1 MKLNRLYLLAAIIFV
16 LAVLLRFLYI
26 DTIPNNLTM
35 DEVNNGYTAYSL
47 LKTGHDE
54 WGNFLPF
61 SFRSVGDY
69 KPPILIYLTVPS
81 IALFG
86 LNEFSVRFPVAL
98 ASLFSLLFTF
108 LLSKKFLFAKQPL
121 WFHLFVLFLFAT
133 SPWHIIFSRSGY
145 EAVVALLFFLIN
157 ILLLLQFIKEKDLFC
172 LL

>member
-1 MKLNRLYLLAAIIFV
+1 MKLNRLYLLATIIFV

-133 SPWHIIFSRSGY
+133 SPWTSYSPDPDTKPLSPSSSFLLTFSFFYS
-145 EAVVALLFFLIN
+145 LLR
-157 ILLLLQFIKEKDLFC
+157 KKDLFC